1 MRRRS
6 TLAAV
11 LALVPLAAA
20 PDSGGQ
26 ASRSVDAQLVT
37 AIDASDSVSQTDMRR
52 QLAGLADALRAPD
65 VLAAIKAGRSRR
77 IAVAVFVWHHGQ
89 IDVVPWTIIG
99 SADDADVV
107 ARTIEARMAVNLDAE
122 ARVGQFYAG
131 RLTDLS
137 RAIDHAEDLLAAA
150 SFPAGRQ
157 VVNVIGN
164 GPDNMGEPAVA
175 ARDRLLAGGVTLN
188 AVALGGAPELVAYFR
203 AEVAGGPDA
212 FVLPSPA
219 GAAMADLMRR
229 KLLGDLVAAGAPT
242 TPSQAVLAANARG
255 Q

>member
-1 MRRRS
+1 MHRRS
-6 TLAAV
+6 ALALA
-11 LALVPLAAA
+11 LALVPLPAASD
-20 PDSGGQ
+20 PGGD
-26 ASRSVDAQLVT
+26 ASRGVDAQLVT
-37 AIDASDSVSQTDMRR
+37 AIDASNSVSRSDMLR

-65 VLAAIKAGRSRR
+65 VLAAIEVGSASR
-77 IAVAVFVWHHGQ
+77 IAVAVFVWHYGQ

-99 SADDADVV
+99 SADDADAV
-107 ARTIEARMAVNLDAE
+107 ARMIEARMAVDLDAE
-122 ARVGQFYAG
+122 ARAGQLYAG

-137 RAIDHAEDLLAAA
+137 RAIDHAEDLLAEAA
-150 SFPAGRQ
+150 FPAGRQ

-175 ARDRLLAGGVTLN
+175 ARDRLLGAGVTLN

-212 FVLPSPA
+212 FVLTSPA
-219 GAAMADLMRR
+219 GAAMAALMRR